1 MTNQNSDAFL
11 QEEITT
17 EEAFDAALSELIVAA
32 LRNGLNPKGG
42 WVCRNG
48 EAVPDTE
55 VMIYELGDEDE

>member
-1 MTNQNSDAFL
+1 MTNKNSDTFL

-55 VMIYELGDEDE
+55 VMIYELGGEDE